1 MVWTHLGQSLDI
13 FFLQKRG
20 IHLLGGG
27 CPYNVPNRIEG
38 TGVYTVTRTPLQRV
52 EELLDGVTDG
62 LHAIQQDVN
71 NVSAGLVIVID
82 GVEDFL
88 VNAGAVC
95 FQVVGL
101 EQGIQLVGNESHD
114 LAVCLG
120 NQLLDSAC
128 SLSGR
133 PALEA
138 GMPHSEPMME
148 APASSFSRKLM
159 RVAASAG
166 CSQVLVMAR
175 PMETLEKPP
184 L

>member
-27 CPYNVPNRIEG
+27 CPTNVPNRIEG

-52 EELLDGVTDG
+52 EELLDGVTNG
-62 LHAIQQDVN
+62 IHAIQQDVN

-128 SLSGR
+128 SLSGSQTSLGSGD
-133 PALEA
+133 AK
-138 GMPHSEPMME
+138 PMIQGI
-148 APASSFSRKLM
+148 R
-159 RVAASAG
+159 
-166 CSQVLVMAR
+166 
-175 PMETLEKPP
+175 
-184 L
+184 